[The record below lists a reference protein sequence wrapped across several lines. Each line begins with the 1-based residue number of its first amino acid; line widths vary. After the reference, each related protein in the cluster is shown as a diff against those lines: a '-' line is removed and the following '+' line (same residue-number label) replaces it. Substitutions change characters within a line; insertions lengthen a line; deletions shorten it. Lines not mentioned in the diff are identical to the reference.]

1 MERSK
6 DPLNL
11 NYNFKDLER
20 FGVNTKHSIQITDIH
35 RNPFPIYFNIPCNLK
50 PYTTTMHE
58 QENDF
63 LKLHNS
69 SAPMV
74 NVLTFSYEWEQEGI
88 TQPRFSINSLLTFR
102 LEDSIMLD
110 LYCRCPTIS
119 GPTSSSNLLKC
130 IQQCF

>member
-11 NYNFKDLER
+11 NYHFKDLER
-20 FGVNTKHSIQITDIH
+20 FGVNIRQKIQPTDVH

-58 QENDF
+58 QENDI

-69 SAPMV
+69 STPMV
-74 NVLTFSYEWEQEGI
+74 NVLTFYYEWEQKGI
-88 TQPRFSINSLLTFR
+88 TQSRFSINSLLTFG
-102 LEDSIMLD
+102 LEDSTMLD
-110 LYCRCPTIS
+110 LYCHCPTIS
-119 GPTSSSNLLKC
+119 NPRSSSNLLEC
-130 IQQCF
+130 IR